1 MKFHAVRAVFAELP
15 PRGLEGIRLRM
26 TEAPTNRGST
36 TPPANGR
43 VEALEQRVHQLEGA
57 VAALQ
62 DTRQLEERLVERVA
76 ERMGRDMPPVGL
88 MIEARRSRLPAAV
101 AQPSVPPQDTSAAQA
116 SPWLLLDVYHE
127 VRSIFRM
134 FIDPRYRVSR
144 GVWPLTIGLLVAI
157 GTSWLWVPASSLPVF
172 GALLTRA
179 VDLVLAYILFKVL

>member
-1 MKFHAVRAVFAELP
+1 
-15 PRGLEGIRLRM
+15 
-26 TEAPTNRGST
+26 
-36 TPPANGR
+36 
-43 VEALEQRVHQLEGA
+43 
-57 VAALQ
+57 
-62 DTRQLEERLVERVA
+62 
-76 ERMGRDMPPVGL
+76 
-88 MIEARRSRLPAAV
+88 
-101 AQPSVPPQDTSAAQA
+101 PQDTSAAQA

-179 VDLVLAYILFKVL
+179 VDLVLAYILFKVLGRETRRYWAMFPDAPS